1 MAERNSSGNLKD
13 SSTPENA
20 DDVIGWLMD
29 GDPAIRWQTLRHLL
43 DAPSY
48 EWQAE

>member
-1 MAERNSSGNLKD
+1 MSEQGNAGKRKG
-13 SSTPENA
+13 SSTLASA
-20 DDVIGWLMD
+20 DDVIAWLMD